1 MPSSA
6 CKLKRIGLL
15 IVMPRFPVRFIGPES
30 FVHNPSF
37 ADFIIT
43 TSGFEFSVRTG
54 SRPLQL
60 HRRGARE
67 IADELAGRRYCQ
79 RNRFK
84 AWENT
89 GPQPVLSPRMNLLLC
104 GSSES
109 A

>member
-1 MPSSA
+1 MP
-6 CKLKRIGLL
+6 LTTTPLERIGLCTR
-15 IVMPRFPVRFIGPES
+15 MRRFPVRFIGPES
-30 FVHNPSF
+30 FVHNPSL

-43 TSGFEFSVRTG
+43 TSGCECSVRTG

-84 AWENT
+84 AWENK
-89 GPQPVLSPRMNLLLC
+89 GLQPVLFPRIDVSL
-104 GSSES
+104 
-109 A
+109 